1 MTGDSPIPGGL
12 ERRCACP
19 AIFWIL
25 ARPEN
30 HPLAP
35 RRWREQ
41 RFGSGTQIQIN
52 SEIHEQ
58 QTVVAVFGEVSQEK
72 RLVRQNGAVYSILF
86 LSTKY
91 GFFPA
96 EPQQI
101 TMQRVDGAVSIS
113 FAVIQLATLKGCD
126 VRRVG
131 KSAG

>member
-1 MTGDSPIPGGL
+1 MTGDSPIPGGWGGG
-12 ERRCACP
+12 CASP

-35 RRWREQ
+35 RWRREQ

-58 QTVVAVFGEVSQEK
+58 QTVVTVFGEVSQEK
-72 RLVRQNGAVYSILF
+72 RLVRQNGAIYSILF
-86 LSTKY
+86 LSTKH

-101 TMQRVDGAVSIS
+101 AMQRVDGGVSIP
-113 FAVIQLATLKGCD
+113 LAM
-126 VRRVG
+126 
-131 KSAG
+131 